1 MRALVACLLLSGC
14 ASMLQPIPG
23 MAVVAQCEKG
33 VAYSYKQELIC
44 DDARGN
50 PLTYRKLEPNETAM
64 SACIYCD
71 GWRFR

>member
-1 MRALVACLLLSGC
+1 MKYLTLLFLSGC

-23 MAVVAQCEKG
+23 MVAVGDCKRG

-44 DDARGN
+44 DFGET
-50 PLTYRKLEPNETAM
+50 PSVSRKLEPNETAM

-71 GWRFR
+71 GWRY